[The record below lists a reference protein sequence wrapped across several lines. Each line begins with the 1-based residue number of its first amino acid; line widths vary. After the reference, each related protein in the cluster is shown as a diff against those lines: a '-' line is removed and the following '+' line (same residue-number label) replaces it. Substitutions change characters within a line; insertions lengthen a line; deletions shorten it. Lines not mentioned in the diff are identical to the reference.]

1 MKANEKRDSRVIL
14 TVAVIF
20 LLVAVLVV
28 MILLLLQMRS
38 NSTQSGYAASVTDAE
53 RTGRVQYATEGVT
66 IVDDQNAIQKAA
78 EEIFNAP
85 DDTIGLTYKND
96 AYSSD
101 GQNFDCLIANSDMN
115 TYDAFFTICADDAM
129 TDELYVSGLLRPG
142 QAFEKIRLEHPL
154 ESGNHTVYVT
164 IALVDEVDGE
174 QTIVNHMT
182 YTMDFHVG

>member
-1 MKANEKRDSRVIL
+1 MKTNEKSDSRVIL

-28 MILLLLQMRS
+28 MVLLLFQLRE
-38 NSTQSGYAASVTDAE
+38 NSAQSDYAASVTNAE
-53 RTGRVQYATEGVT
+53 RTGRVAYATEGVT
-66 IVDDQNAIQKAA
+66 VVDDQNAIQRAA

-85 DDTIGLTYKND
+85 DDTIGLKYKND
-96 AYSSD
+96 AYSLD
-101 GQNFDCLIANSDMN
+101 GENFDCLMANSDMN
-115 TYDAFFTICADDAM
+115 RYDAFFTICADDAM

-142 QAFEKIRLEHPL
+142 QAFEKIRLERPL

-164 IALVDEVDGE
+164 INLVDEIDGE
-174 QTIVNHMT
+174 QVIVNHMA

>member
-1 MKANEKRDSRVIL
+1 MKTNEKSDSRVIL
-14 TVAVIF
+14 TVAVIS

-28 MILLLLQMRS
+28 MVLLLFQLRE
-38 NSTQSGYAASVTDAE
+38 NSAQSGYTASVTNAE
-53 RTGRVQYATEGVT
+53 RTGRVAYATEGVT
-66 IVDDQNAIQKAA
+66 VVDDQNAIQRAA

-85 DDTIGLTYKND
+85 DDTIGLKYKND

-101 GQNFDCLIANSDMN
+101 GENFDCLIANSEMN
-115 TYDAFFTICADDAM
+115 RYDAFFTICADDAM

-154 ESGNHTVYVT
+154 ESGSHTVYVT
-164 IALVDEVDGE
+164 INLVDEIDGE
-174 QTIVNHMT
+174 QTIVNHMA